1 MIEVRR
7 VALNRGE
14 LLVMMKN
21 QFVTIKGTK
30 DGLTLHLDHLCSYD
44 ELKKELQTKLSETAR
59 IQEED
64 QLIYV
69 NVQAGYRYL
78 TEEQKEEIMDIIRRK
93 KNFIVERIDS
103 NVMTMDEIRRMREE
117 QSIVSVSK
125 IVRSGQV
132 IQVPGDLLLIGDVN
146 PGGTV
151 MAGGN
156 IYIMGAL
163 KGVAHAGCFGNKEA
177 VVAAAVMMPSQI
189 RIAELINRAPDY
201 DKEQEKREM
210 ECAYIDEDN
219 QIIVDRLQVLMQLRP
234 NLTKLEGGF

>member
-1 MIEVRR
+1 
-7 VALNRGE
+7 
-14 LLVMMKN
+14 MMNN
-21 QFVTIKGTK
+21 QYVTIKGTK

-44 ELKKELQTKLSETAR
+44 ELKRELQTKLSETAR
-59 IQEED
+59 TQD
-64 QLIYV
+64 ANKLINV
-69 NVQAGYRYL
+69 KVQAGYRYL
-78 TEEQKEEIMDIIRRK
+78 TEEQKEEISEIIKKK
-93 KNFIVERIDS
+93 KNFIVDQIDS
-103 NVMTMDEIRRMREE
+103 NVMTIEEIQRMKEE
-117 QSIVSVSK
+117 QEVISVSK

-156 IYIMGAL
+156 IFVMGAL

-189 RIAELINRAPDY
+189 RIAEYINRAPDY

-210 ECAYIDEDN
+210 ECAYIDEDS

>member
-1 MIEVRR
+1 
-7 VALNRGE
+7 
-14 LLVMMKN
+14 MMKN
-21 QFVTIKGTK
+21 QYVTIKGTK

-44 ELKKELQTKLSETAR
+44 ELKRELQTKLSETAR
-59 IQEED
+59 TQD
-64 QLIYV
+64 ANKLINV
-69 NVQAGYRYL
+69 KVQAGYRYL
-78 TEEQKEEIMDIIRRK
+78 TEDQKEEISEIIKKK
-93 KNFIVERIDS
+93 KNFIVEQIDS
-103 NVMTMDEIRRMREE
+103 NVRTIEEIQRMKEE
-117 QSIVSVSK
+117 QEVISVSK

-156 IYIMGAL
+156 IFVMGAL
-163 KGVAHAGCFGNKEA
+163 KGVAHAGCYGNKEA

-189 RIAELINRAPDY
+189 RIAEYINRAPDY

>member
-1 MIEVRR
+1 
-7 VALNRGE
+7 
-14 LLVMMKN
+14 MMKN
-21 QFVTIKGTK
+21 QYVTIKGTK
-30 DGLTLHLDHLCSYD
+30 DGLTLHLDHLCSFD

-59 IQEED
+59 TQD
-64 QLIYV
+64 ANQLINV
-69 NVQAGYRYL
+69 KVQAGYRYL
-78 TEEQKEEIMDIIRRK
+78 SDEQKEEISEIIKRK

-103 NVMTMDEIRRMREE
+103 NVMTIEEIQRMKEE
-117 QSIVSVSK
+117 QEIISVSK

-156 IYIMGAL
+156 IFVMGAL
-163 KGVAHAGCFGNKEA
+163 KGVAHAGCYGNKEA

-189 RIAELINRAPDY
+189 RIAAYINRAPDY

-210 ECAYIDEDN
+210 ECAYIDEEN